1 MNQMVIN
8 DINCNTTV
16 NPKSFFQTLS
26 LLPRSIDP
34 ILVCFLF
41 VVLSF
46 SKLYSQESVVDS
58 SLLVPSTPVL
68 SKKQEITSQDKIKQS
83 PYLYVGG
90 YAGYVNNIFTADFA
104 SLDALTC
111 NPNFKNGT
119 GGGFAGG
126 ILAEL
131 PLLSMLR
138 LEGRLGFATL
148 GGRLFLTERIGNT
161 AERGVGGSGS
171 QVVEVEASHEIFSTL
186 NAITFEPAVNT
197 ILFNKLRASVGFR
210 IAYLMT
216 SDYRYVE
223 TLVTD
228 RVTYSTGSRTRNPI
242 EGQIPEVNKLQM
254 AMSVGVGI
262 DFPVGS
268 KSTLTP
274 EIRYYAPLNTIS
286 SKEWRVASLQL
297 GASFHYALYPP
308 PPPIFI
314 RDTVIQRDTVLKQ
327 LFTAGN
333 EGLTM
338 LDSKMDTQIRSEF
351 AGRQETRY
359 ETTTIKENY
368 EKRVLKIAE
377 LAVTVNAVPVGT
389 DVSQATKDA
398 FYGFTV
404 EETELEENFPL
415 LPQVFFPEGIGELN
429 ASSMNLLTREET
441 PNFIET
447 ELPRNTLGVY
457 RHLLNIIG
465 KRMNERQQAKL
476 SLVGTNSNV
485 NAEKNNRE
493 LSLRRAESVKNY
505 LVSSWGIEPSRI
517 TVKAVNLPTAPANNT
532 TTEGQEENRRVEIY
546 TDDYEILEPIAIRDV
561 TVQSRPTSIEVSSIV
576 KSEVGVRN
584 WALSIEQD
592 GNVLRK
598 LAGDDTPDNYTWN
611 ITERPYPK
619 SEKPVVAKYTIT
631 DKSGQ
636 TKTGVKEVSVK
647 QLTVRQKR
655 YEQKD
660 DKRNDKFSLIVFD
673 FNKAD
678 LNPDNKRIVQEVRS
692 RIQPE
697 SKVVIAGYADKSGE
711 PTYNRELARRRCVEV
726 QKSVG
731 LNDGNS
737 TIQPYGSDT
746 LLFDNSTPEGRSY
759 SRTVVIEIETPVK

>member
-1 MNQMVIN
+1 MLLAM
-8 DINCNTTV
+8 
-16 NPKSFFQTLS
+16 SS
-26 LLPRSIDP
+26 LR
-34 ILVCFLF
+34 V
-41 VVLSF
+41 
-46 SKLYSQESVVDS
+46 YSQDATVDS
-58 SLLVPSTPVL
+58 LKLAPGMLPASNVKQPSTTQEKV
-68 SKKQEITSQDKIKQS
+68 KQT
-83 PYLYVGG
+83 PYMYVGG
-90 YAGYVNNIFTADFA
+90 YAGYVNNIFSADFA

-119 GGGFAGG
+119 GGGFSAG
-126 ILAEL
+126 ILAEV

-161 AERGVGGSGS
+161 AQRGVGGTGS
-171 QVVEVEASHEIFSTL
+171 QTVEVEASHELFSTL
-186 NAITFEPAVNT
+186 NAITFEPALNT
-197 ILFNKLRASVGFR
+197 ILFNKLRASIGFR
-210 IAYLMT
+210 MSYLMT
-216 SDYRYVE
+216 SSYRYVE
-223 TLVTD
+223 TLVTSN
-228 RVTYSTGSRTRNPI
+228 VYYEPSGSRTRNPL
-242 EGQIPEVNKLQM
+242 EGEIPEVNKLQM
-254 AMSVGVGI
+254 AMSVGAGI

-314 RDTVIQRDTVLKQ
+314 RDTIIQRDTILKQ

-338 LDSKMDTQIRSEF
+338 LDSKMDTEIRSEF

-359 ETTTIKENY
+359 ETTTIRENY
-368 EKRVLKIAE
+368 EKRVLKIPE
-377 LAVTVNAVPVGT
+377 LSIAVNAVPLGN
-389 DVSQATKDA
+389 DISQSAKDS
-398 FYGFTV
+398 FSGFTV

-415 LPQVFFPEGIGELN
+415 LPQIFFPEGIGELN
-429 ASSMNLLTREET
+429 ASSMSLLTREET

-476 SLVGTNSNV
+476 NLIGTNSNV
-485 NAEKNNRE
+485 NSEKNNRE

-505 LVSSWGIEPSRI
+505 LVSSWGIDPNRI
-517 TVKAVNLPTAPANNT
+517 TVKAVNLPNAPANNT
-532 TTEGQEENRRVEIY
+532 TVEGQEENRRVEIY
-546 TDDYEILEPIAIRDV
+546 TDDYEVLEPIAIRDV
-561 TVQSRPTSIEVSSIV
+561 TVQSRPTSIEISSIV

-584 WALSIEQD
+584 WALSIEQE

-598 LAGDDTPDNYTWN
+598 FAGDDTPDNYTWN
-611 ITERPYPK
+611 ITEKPYPK
-619 SEKPVVAKYTIT
+619 NEKPVLAKYTIT

-731 LNDGNS
+731 LNDSNS
-737 TIQPYGSDT
+737 LVQPYGSDI